1 MPRKPLPRRACQ
13 LRKPPLRRRPA
24 SSIAGSAALQPLL
37 PWRLPTVVLLGFLK
51 AYRAPNLAN
60 ASCIS
65 ISWAVDRHGISGLSL
80 PDSLSAQVRRQRNL
94 SLYLA
99 VSQTRRPSGSRRGRT
114 QSLSRVVLVRRPHLA
129 TAATHWSRRGWRRP
143 EGARSAP
150 PGARPAN
157 PAGSSAALS
166 LRTANWPRVSR
177 WSRALGAQE
186 RQAPGRAA
194 PGAPLRHNST
204 VPDYER
210 RLHFWPSGAYCG
222 HSGAYCGHS
231 AACVRMAIMA

>member
-1 MPRKPLPRRACQ
+1 M
-13 LRKPPLRRRPA
+13 
-24 SSIAGSAALQPLL
+24 
-37 PWRLPTVVLLGFLK
+37 
-51 AYRAPNLAN
+51 
-60 ASCIS
+60 
-65 ISWAVDRHGISGLSL
+65 
-80 PDSLSAQVRRQRNL
+80 
-94 SLYLA
+94 
-99 VSQTRRPSGSRRGRT
+99 SQTRRPSGSKRGRT

-166 LRTANWPRVSR
+166 LRTANRPRVSR

-210 RLHFWPSGAYCG
+210 RLHFWPRRGNYFFSAFLMALIQNRYDDLRGGVRRGAGEMRISQTSCTMLTSVKPRG
-222 HSGAYCGHS
+222 P
-231 AACVRMAIMA
+231 AAVIRSLDVNRFYPKTPLS